1 MDEEIRKQ
9 NEFLKNILKS
19 LTHPFY
25 VINVNDYS
33 IVMANPAAKPGGLKE
48 KTTCYALT
56 HKSNKPCGG
65 TDYPCPMEEVK
76 KTKQPVTVKHTHY
89 DKKGNIRKLKIY
101 GYPIFDGKGNVI
113 QMIEYALDITEHDR
127 LEKQFLQSQKMEA
140 VGRLAGGV
148 AHDFNNL
155 MTVIIGYSEI
165 LLMNPT
171 LDNKNRYYIEQIKSS
186 GDSAASLTQQLL
198 AFSRKQILQPKV
210 VNLNKLAA
218 DIKKMLTG
226 IIGED
231 IELFTT
237 FEPELGMIRADP
249 AQIEQVI
256 VNLGVNARDAMPGGG
271 KLTIETKNVYLDG
284 AYCASHASMREGWY
298 IMLAVSDTGQ
308 GMDEETKK
316 HIFEPFFTTKEKGK
330 GTGLGL
336 ATVYGIVKQNGG
348 HIWIYSELNEGTTF
362 KVYFPRIDN
371 TDKEGDPGGMKNN
384 LVGGHETILLV
395 DDEEVVRNMIATTLK
410 TFGYTVLQAESG
422 EEALQIYE
430 QSSEKPIHLMITDVV
445 MPGMSGYE
453 LVKQLSKKI
462 PDIKVL
468 YISGYTDNTI
478 VHHGMLNKGLHFL
491 QKPFTPNVLAEKV
504 REVLDS

>member
-1 MDEEIRKQ
+1 M
-9 NEFLKNILKS
+9 
-19 LTHPFY
+19 
-25 VINVNDYS
+25 
-33 IVMANPAAKPGGLKE
+33 
-48 KTTCYALT
+48 
-56 HKSNKPCGG
+56 
-65 TDYPCPMEEVK
+65 
-76 KTKQPVTVKHTHY
+76 
-89 DKKGNIRKLKIY
+89 
-101 GYPIFDGKGNVI
+101 DGKGNVI